1 MGIFTTRDRT
11 AIAVISTLIL
21 IGWGIR
27 YTARAPASNNEPRLI
42 KSAVEPPLSLS
53 EDTDQAGAPV
63 DINTAPVSRLETLPM
78 IGPVRARAIIEWR
91 SAHGPFRDIGDI
103 TRVPGIGPATLESL
117 REHIVVQ
124 FDTTDAAGMVTA
136 DGDTPVRR

>member
-1 MGIFTTRDRT
+1 MGMFTTRDRT
-11 AIAVISTLIL
+11 AIAVISALIL

-27 YTARAPASNNEPRLI
+27 YAVRAPASNNEPRLI
-42 KSAVEPPLSLS
+42 KRAVELPMSLT

-63 DINTAPVSRLETLPM
+63 DINTAPVSRLEALPM
-78 IGPVRARAIIEWR
+78 IGPVRARAIVEWR
-91 SAHGPFRDIGDI
+91 SAHGPFREIGDI

-124 FDTTDAAGMVTA
+124 FDTTDTAGMATVG
-136 DGDTPVRR
+136 GDTPVRR